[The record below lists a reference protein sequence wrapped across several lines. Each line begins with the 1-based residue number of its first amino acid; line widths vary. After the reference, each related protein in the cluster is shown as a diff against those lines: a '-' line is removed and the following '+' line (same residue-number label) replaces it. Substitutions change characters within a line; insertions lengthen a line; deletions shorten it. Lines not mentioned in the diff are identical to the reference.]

1 MRSPFA
7 RLLLAP
13 LCAPLYAMGVSL
25 ALVACG
31 AESPPPAH
39 VAAAIDPVPISGLYD
54 VKGITRAVNGP
65 GEGRKISGTV
75 TLTEDAGRYTATFKL
90 DTTFPGAE
98 EPVQAD
104 VIGSGEGTVDGR
116 TLRGT
121 TKTQLVI
128 STVPGV
134 DTEFAFIPRMVGA
147 RIVSTSVTVIE
158 PDGTVVI
165 ELENRPEEGDEYVPT
180 KTLLTGHRVADSALA
195 AARAI
200 NARAATS
207 RKAPAGTSLEA
218 PAATSLE

>member
-31 AESPPPAH
+31 AESPPPAD

-65 GEGRKISGTV
+65 GEGRRISGTV
-75 TLTEDAGRYTATFKL
+75 TLREDAGRYTATFKL

-200 NARAATS
+200 HARAAAA
-207 RKAPAGTSLEA
+207 REAPAATSLEA